1 MRSRLLISTVGIAT
15 LVALL
20 LGIPMAALLDRLA
33 YETAR
38 SQAERQAVSI
48 GLALEPALVSG
59 RVPTPGL
66 LEAIV
71 GDGDQL
77 TLVTSGG
84 RVITGGDVDGS
95 AVTVAAPGPVG
106 TRLQLATSD
115 DEVRRQI
122 RRSWAALAL
131 LALLGI
137 AAAVALALVQSR
149 RLSQP
154 LLRVRR
160 QAERIGAGDFTAP
173 APHAGL
179 PEIDAIAL
187 ALDETSS
194 RIAGLV
200 KAERSFSAN
209 ASHQLRSAL
218 TGLLLRLEHLA
229 EHEDAHVRSEAGAA
243 LEQGDRL
250 LATVEDLLRLART
263 GRAGEQRPVRLHA
276 LAGEHVE
283 DWRDRF
289 AADGRRI
296 EVRGDRDVVALV
308 SPGGM
313 GQALDVLIDNARAHG
328 EGTVEVQVA
337 RSADHAEVIV
347 CDEGRSIEQGREV
360 FARRVDGDGHGL
372 GLALARTLAEADGG
386 SLELLTRRPTSF
398 RIRIPVHHGDVS
410 SPPDVETEQPPRRSL
425 HDRGA
430 DHDQHDRS
438 RPHDELPER

>member
-1 MRSRLLISTVGIAT
+1 MRARLLASTVGIAT

-20 LGIPMAALLDRLA
+20 LGVPMAALLDRLA
-33 YETAR
+33 YESAR

-48 GLALEPALVSG
+48 GLALEPALLSG
-59 RVPTPGL
+59 EIPTPAL

-71 GDGDQL
+71 GDQERL
-77 TLVTSGG
+77 TLVTARGQA
-84 RVITGGDVDGS
+84 ITGGDVDGT
-95 AVTVAAPGPVG
+95 ALTVAAPGPVG
-106 TRLQLATSD
+106 TRIQLTTSD
-115 DEVRRQI
+115 DEVRREI
-122 RRSWAALAL
+122 RRSWAALGAL
-131 LALLGI
+131 ALIGVAASVVLALL
-137 AAAVALALVQSR
+137 QSR

-173 APHAGL
+173 APRSGL
-179 PEIDAIAL
+179 PEIDAIAV

-229 EHEDAHVRSEAGAA
+229 DHDDAQVREDGRAA

-263 GRAGEQRPVRLHA
+263 GRAGEQRPVALGA

-296 EVRGDRDVVALV
+296 ELAGDDDVVALA
-308 SPGGM
+308 SPGGI
-313 GQALDVLIDNARAHG
+313 GQVLDVLIDNALVHGSGSVRVDVGRNAH
-328 EGTVEVQVA
+328 
-337 RSADHAEVIV
+337 HAEVV
-347 CDEGRSIEQGREV
+347 VRDEGHGIGEGAEV
-360 FARRVDGDGHGL
+360 FARRAEGEGHGL

-386 SLELLTRRPTSF
+386 SVELMDRAPTAF
-398 RIRIPVHHGDVS
+398 RVKVPLAAPDVS
-410 SPPDVETEQPPRRSL
+410 
-425 HDRGA
+425 
-430 DHDQHDRS
+430 
-438 RPHDELPER
+438 

>member
-1 MRSRLLISTVGIAT
+1 MRSRLLVSTVGIAT

-33 YETAR
+33 YDTAR
-38 SQAERQAVSI
+38 AQAERQAVSI

-59 RVPTPGL
+59 RVPTPEL
-66 LEAIV
+66 LAAIV
-71 GDGDQL
+71 GDQEQL
-77 TLVTSGG
+77 TLVTSSG
-84 RVITGGDVDGS
+84 RVITGGDVDGT

-106 TRLQLATSD
+106 TRIQLATSD

-122 RRSWAALAL
+122 RRSWAALAT

-137 AAAVALALVQSR
+137 TAAVALALVQSR

-173 APHAGL
+173 APRAGL
-179 PEIDAIAL
+179 PEIDAIAS

-229 EHEDAHVRSEAGAA
+229 EHDDPQVQVEARAA

-263 GRAGEQRPVRLHA
+263 GRVGEQRPVALHA

-289 AADGRRI
+289 AANGRRI
-296 EVRGDRDVVALV
+296 ELTGDPDVVALV
-308 SPGGM
+308 SPGGI
-313 GQALDVLIDNARAHG
+313 GQMLDVLIDNALVHG
-328 EGTVEVQVA
+328 EGTVQVRLGR
-337 RSADHAEVIV
+337 RSDHAEVV
-347 CDEGRSIEQGREV
+347 VGDEGRSIEEGAEV
-360 FARRVDGDGHGL
+360 FGRRVDGQGHGL

-386 SLELLTRRPTSF
+386 SLELASRRPTAF
-398 RIRIPVHHGDVS
+398 RVRVPAT
-410 SPPDVETEQPPRRSL
+410 SP
-425 HDRGA
+425 G
-430 DHDQHDRS
+430 
-438 RPHDELPER
+438 